1 MSVVA
6 VFPYAIQNVCEFY
19 KFHKLCMGVVSFARA
34 RAVESGDLYLF
45 RFSSAVPNLKSNS

>member
-1 MSVVA
+1 M
-6 VFPYAIQNVCEFY
+6 PYRMNVCEFY